1 VKRSPISHK
10 SSKRRKDDAL
20 RKTLIV
26 GYLQLHP
33 DCEIGIDGICQGR
46 STEVDEVIGR
56 GVLPGAQLRPELFQA
71 LCRGCHRWKTD
82 NPDWAYRH
90 GWSAHAWDLDRIE
103 KIRRQRVTCFRDC
116 TLNHIVIDGE
126 DGDDSCS

>member
-1 VKRSPISHK
+1 MKRSSISHK

-33 DCEIGIDGICQGR
+33 DCEMGIDGICQGR

-56 GVLPGAQLRPELFQA
+56 GVRPGAQLEPVLFTA
-71 LCRGCHRWKTD
+71 ACNACHRYKTTHPMWAKKHGFTLSAWD
-82 NPDWAYRH
+82 YDHVETAKKIRATIDRNPDCL
-90 GWSAHAWDLDRIE
+90 LD
-103 KIRRQRVTCFRDC
+103 
-116 TLNHIVIDGE
+116 HIG
-126 DGDDSCS
+126 GKW